1 MINLSP
7 NELKFIPKSRGITD
21 YKNKSEDNL
30 INLLSEPKTTF
41 FFSKIK
47 QKILTKNL
55 MNQDMSFLNKKKR
68 DYKKSLWHKK
78 NKKSF

>member
-7 NELKFIPKSRGITD
+7 NKLKFIPKSRGIRD

-41 FFSKIK
+41 FFRK
-47 QKILTKNL
+47 
-55 MNQDMSFLNKKKR
+55 
-68 DYKKSLWHKK
+68 
-78 NKKSF
+78 

>member
-7 NELKFIPKSRGITD
+7 NELKFIPKCRGITD

-55 MNQDMSFLNKKKR
+55 MNQDMSFLNQKKKR
-68 DYKKSLWHKK
+68 L
-78 NKKSF
+78 